1 MTAEDIGSVGKAEA
15 GDILTSRKVYLVT
28 MVQPSPG
35 APNGFE
41 EKYNEYWNAVES
53 HLSQLEAKAGVVMRV
68 FAEGVIGRGD
78 DAMLMVEQ
86 SNPGAHRLVRQ
97 RVSAGAVFEEFED
110 TDLFGQVIDWGRCLQ
125 SGLINRTVADTIQEK
140 YTEASDKRIAHLQ
153 KRLEEGILESE
164 AAVLLSGDPNIAL
177 PEGVERFV
185 ISPPELDALERWVQQ
200 ANEAIRQQMAQ
211 EQAQEQPQ
219 AQTAGGGGDAPGH
232 EGHNHGPAGHG
243 GPPASGPESG
253 GSGLWTPGS

>member
-1 MTAEDIGSVGKAEA
+1 MTSEDLGSVGKAEA

-28 MVQPSPG
+28 MVQPSQG

-41 EKYNEYWNAVES
+41 EKYNDYWNAVDT

-78 DAMLMVEQ
+78 DAMLMVQQ

-164 AAVLLSGDPNIAL
+164 AAVLLSGDPNIDL

-200 ANEAIRQQMAQ
+200 ANEAIRQQMAE
-211 EQAQEQPQ
+211 EQARAQ
-219 AQTAGGGGDAPGH
+219 AQGGGGDAPGH

-243 GPPASGPESG
+243 GPAASGPEPS

>member
-1 MTAEDIGSVGKAEA
+1 MTAEDLGSVGKAEA

-28 MVQPSPG
+28 MVQPSQG
-35 APNGFE
+35 APTGFE
-41 EKYNEYWNAVES
+41 EMYDNYWNAVEE

-78 DAMLMVEQ
+78 DAMLMVQQ

-177 PEGVERFV
+177 PDGVERFV

-200 ANEAIRQQMAQ
+200 ANEAIRQQMAE
-211 EQAQEQPQ
+211 EQARAQ
-219 AQTAGGGGDAPGH
+219 AQGGGGDAPGH

-243 GPPASGPESG
+243 APEESGPESG
-253 GSGLWTPGS
+253 GSGLWTPGA